1 MAIQDDIMA
10 MLSQVSD
17 AGDRATSR
25 GRQGSEMYGRMADLL
40 SGDNRS
46 KAMRE
51 IAMLSDNPEMSI
63 EEQMSFDPLTGS
75 RVADIIEK
83 YMDDAGDGVP
93 ATAGL
98 LVGEPDVE
106 VDPMMELV
114 AGMGT
119 PAPRTPVGIEELPA
133 AAPRTPVS
141 MEELPPMPRPA
152 LDASAMDSLEREIR
166 VQDEGL
172 AGLMAGQMAPI
183 RSSDIEPMAE
193 YRPGM
198 ARFMTVTDE
207 MNRSPST
214 RRPEG
219 MTEEQNAAFTRMMK
233 AQMGN
238 ELFPRTGESPEET
251 FRMFME
257 NDVDAIGKVMDRQ
270 GGPSGRE
277 ITDRGRM
284 LEGGR
289 NEELALEL
297 GASLG
302 IGGAVRGL
310 IASRKLPEAMR
321 LIRRTMARR
330 NAARQPYTAEGQGL
344 PVSQGGKPPARINRN
359 PLQEKLYQQMQN
371 PAGPTGGLAR
381 GGAVRDKILKTYG
394 GM

>member
-25 GRQGSEMYGRMADLL
+25 GRRGEKLYGQMADLL

-51 IAMLSDNPEMSI
+51 IAMLSYDPEKSI
-63 EEQMSFDPLTGS
+63 EEQMRFDPLTGS

-83 YMDDAGDGVP
+83 YMDNVGGDS
-93 ATAGL
+93 GL
-98 LVGEPDVE
+98 LVEEPDVE
-106 VDPMMELV
+106 IDPMMELV

-119 PAPRTPVGIEELPA
+119 P
-133 AAPRTPVS
+133 APRTPVS

-152 LDASAMDSLEREIR
+152 LDASAMDSQERKIR
-166 VQDEGL
+166 TQDEGL

-219 MTEEQNAAFTRMMK
+219 MTEEQNEAFTRMMK

-238 ELFPRTGESPEET
+238 ELFPRTGKSPEET

-257 NDVDAIGKVMDRQ
+257 NDLDAIGEVFDRQ

-277 ITDRGRM
+277 MTNRGRM
-284 LEGGR
+284 VEGGR

-297 GASLG
+297 GSSLG
-302 IGGAVRGL
+302 IGTAVRGL
-310 IASRKLPEAMR
+310 IAARKLPDAMR
-321 LIRRTMARR
+321 LIRRTIARR

-371 PAGPTGGLAR
+371 PGGPTGGLAR
-381 GGAVRDKILKTYG
+381 GGSIRDKIMKTYG

>member
-17 AGDRATSR
+17 AGDRATDR
-25 GRQGSEMYGRMADLL
+25 GRRGEKLYSEISDRL

-46 KAMRE
+46 KALRE
-51 IAMLSDNPEMSI
+51 IAMLSGNPEMSI
-63 EEQMSFDPLTGS
+63 EEQMRYDPLTGS

-93 ATAGL
+93 VAVPDDMIVDDTRAAEQLIMTSPDTAGAM
-98 LVGEPDVE
+98 PRSKPE
-106 VDPMMELV
+106 VPSV
-114 AGMGT
+114 
-119 PAPRTPVGIEELPA
+119 R
-133 AAPRTPVS
+133 R
-141 MEELPPMPRPA
+141 ELPPMPRSDFDEAA
-152 LDASAMDSLEREIR
+152 LESMERDLR
-166 VQDEGL
+166 QTDEGL

-219 MTEEQNAAFTRMMK
+219 MTEAQNEAFTRMMK

-257 NDVDAIGKVMDRQ
+257 NDVDAIGAVMDRR

-277 ITDRGRM
+277 ITKRGRM
-284 LEGGR
+284 VEGGR
-289 NEELALEL
+289 NEEIALEL
-297 GASLG
+297 GSSLG
-302 IGGAVRGL
+302 IGTAVRGL
-310 IASRKLPEAMR
+310 IAARKLPEAMR

-371 PAGPTGGLAR
+371 PGGPTGGLAR
-381 GGAVRDKILKTYG
+381 GGSVRENIMNTYG
-394 GM
+394 RM